1 MKFSELSLDDQRS
14 MLFIVNIFFSLCLV
28 YAPYK
33 EDWVKMEEE
42 EDPIRKDM
50 LKDMILQRVREGSK
64 KIRKMEK
71 DKRLSQGNFLF
82 SIVFLILFFL
92 FGLK

>member
-1 MKFSELSLDDQRS
+1 
-14 MLFIVNIFFSLCLV
+14 
-28 YAPYK
+28 
-33 EDWVKMEEE
+33 MEEE

-71 DKRLSQGNFLF
+71 DKRLSQGNFSF
-82 SIVFLILFFL
+82 SIVF
-92 FGLK
+92 